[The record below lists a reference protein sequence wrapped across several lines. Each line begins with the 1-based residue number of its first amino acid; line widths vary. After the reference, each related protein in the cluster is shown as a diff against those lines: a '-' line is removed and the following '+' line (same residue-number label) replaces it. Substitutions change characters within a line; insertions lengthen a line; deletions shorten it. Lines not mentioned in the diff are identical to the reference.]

1 MHRFA
6 HMADCHIGAFRDP
19 VLREL
24 SLKAFEKAL
33 NICVEEDI
41 DFIVISGDLFH
52 SNIPDMGVVNRAVV
66 KMKELRDAG
75 INIYVIYGSHDF
87 SPNETSIVDIL
98 SSAGLFQKIVKGEVV
113 GEKIHLEFF
122 KDPKTGAKLTGISGR
137 LLGLEREY
145 FTRIDRQSLEE
156 EPGFKIFAFHTAL
169 DELKPASLAEM
180 ESMPLS
186 NLPEGF
192 DYYAGGHVHK
202 RIEDSYRGYGTIRYP
217 GTLFGFGFRDLEQSA
232 RGEKTGFYIVTFEDD
247 VKDVQFKE
255 VSVCEYLIFEYDV
268 SDKNSAVANEDLI
281 EKIKELPV
289 EKKIVLVKLKGELS
303 GGKTS
308 DIDFARLRDLLH
320 QNGAIYTSIN
330 RYALTSKEYTGIR
343 VEGRDIREIEQ
354 KFLRENIG
362 EVKVSDSNLVG
373 EEGFQTAVNLL
384 DRLRHEKKP
393 NEKVKDYDDRMIRE
407 AIQTLE
413 LEEAM
418 K

>member
-1 MHRFA
+1 MYKFA

-24 SLKAFEKAL
+24 SIRAFKEAL
-33 NICVEEDI
+33 NVCVEENV
-41 DFIVISGDLFH
+41 DFLVISGDLFH
-52 SNIPDMGVVNRAVV
+52 SNIPDMGVVNQAVV

-98 SSAGLFQKIVKGEVV
+98 SSAGLFQKIVRAKVV
-113 GEKIHLEFF
+113 EKKIHLEFF
-122 KDPKTGAKLTGISGR
+122 EDSKTGAKLTGISGR

-145 FTRIDRQSLEE
+145 FERLDRQALEE

-169 DELKPASLAEM
+169 DELKPASLAQM

-186 NLPEGF
+186 NLPKGF

-202 RIEDSYRGYGTIRYP
+202 RIEDSFHGYGTIRYP

-232 RGEKTGFYIVTFEDD
+232 RGERTGFFIITFDND

-255 VSVCEYLIFEYDV
+255 VSVCEYLIFEYDA
-268 SDKNSAVANEDLI
+268 SDKNSVRVNEELMENI
-281 EKIKELPV
+281 MELPV

-308 DIDFARLRDLLH
+308 DIDFTRLRDLLH
-320 QNGAIYTSIN
+320 QNGAICASIN
-330 RYALTSKEYTGIR
+330 RYALTSKEYMGIR
-343 VEGRDIREIEQ
+343 VEGRDIREVER
-354 KFLRENIG
+354 KLLRENIG
-362 EVKVSDSNLVG
+362 EVKISISNLVG

-393 NEKVKDYDDRMIRE
+393 NEKVRDYDDRMIGE
-407 AIQTLE
+407 AIQTLG
-413 LEEAM
+413 LEEVL